1 MDLLKDVYG
10 VEFLLFNEKYES
22 SRVSESSSE
31 AGYVTGDVSRE
42 MQNLLNKVSVCTEC
56 QLHKTRSNVVFGEG
70 NTDARLMFIGEG
82 PGAEEDRQGRP
93 FVGRAG
99 QLLTKMINAMGLER
113 EDVFITNI
121 VKCRPPQNRNPFKDE
136 ISTCIGYLHKQ
147 IEIIKPEVII
157 SLGGVAAQTLLNT
170 EKGISRLRGKFTELN
185 GIKLMPTFHPAYLL
199 RNPKMKRPAWE
210 DLQEVMKILG
220 LKK

>member
-1 MDLLKDVYG
+1 MDLIRDVYG
-10 VEFLLFNEKYES
+10 VEFLLLTEQDED
-22 SRVSESSSE
+22 SRVSESSSGSSY
-31 AGYVTGDVSRE
+31 ATGNVDRKMES
-42 MQNLLNKVSVCTEC
+42 LLNKVSVCTEC

-70 NTDARLMFIGEG
+70 NTEARLMFIGEG

-113 EDVFITNI
+113 DDVFIANI

-136 ISTCIGYLHKQ
+136 ISTCIGYLYKQ

-170 EKGISRLRGKFTELN
+170 EKGISRLRGKFTELK
-185 GIKLMPTFHPAYLL
+185 GIKVMPTFHPAYLL

-210 DLQEVMKILG
+210 DLQEVMKILD
-220 LKK
+220 LNN

>member
-1 MDLLKDVYG
+1 
-10 VEFLLFNEKYES
+10 
-22 SRVSESSSE
+22 
-31 AGYVTGDVSRE
+31 
-42 MQNLLNKVSVCTEC
+42 
-56 QLHKTRSNVVFGEG
+56 
-70 NTDARLMFIGEG
+70 
-82 PGAEEDRQGRP
+82 QGRP

-113 EDVFITNI
+113 EDVFIANI

-136 ISTCIGYLHKQ
+136 ISTCIGYLYKQ

-157 SLGGVAAQTLLNT
+157 SLGGVAAQALLNT

-210 DLQEVMKILG
+210 DLQEVMKILN
-220 LKK
+220 LKQ

>member
-1 MDLLKDVYG
+1 MDILKDVYG
-10 VEFLLFNEKYES
+10 VEFLLLNEKDGNF
-22 SRVSESSSE
+22 RVSESSSE
-31 AGYVTGDVSRE
+31 SAYFTGNVSSE

-56 QLHKTRSNVVFGEG
+56 PLHKTRSNVVFGEG
-70 NTDARLMFIGEG
+70 NTNARLMFIGEG

-113 EDVFITNI
+113 EEVFIANI

-136 ISTCIGYLHKQ
+136 ISTCIGYLYKQ

-170 EKGISRLRGKFTELN
+170 EKGISRLRGKFTEFK
-185 GIKLMPTFHPAYLL
+185 GIKIMPTFHPAYLL
-199 RNPKMKRPAWE
+199 RNPKMKKPAWE
-210 DLQEVMKILG
+210 DLQEVMKILDI
-220 LKK
+220 KK